1 MTDKV
6 LCKRCELT
14 KTRTDYHIKPKTQ
27 KGLCNRCFDKVEEEN
42 D

>member
-6 LCKRCELT
+6 LCKKCEPT
-14 KTRTDYHIKPKTQ
+14 KTITDYHIKPQTE
-27 KGLCNRCFDKVEEEN
+27 KGLCNRCFEKIEEN